1 MSGLQSIAVAVDA
14 GVVGSSDAD
23 CDRSPTQS
31 YSDTFSPPGST
42 DSVPGAAAEV
52 AEGGSPGSDSE
63 FPALCDCPCACT
75 HVAVGDVSRCES
87 CRWTQFDPCPC
98 VCPGCLPPGD
108 VHLRCVLP
116 GCFDYGFYDL
126 LTCHRERCCGPF
138 HEQMLARLELCPSV
152 MPGGYLTSIS
162 VFGPAHDPPGLPVK
176 LLVSPG
182 MSVEALVDYISMVF
196 FGHNPNDEDIFGDPG
211 DVPRR
216 WQVRLMPGA
225 DVVSNASS
233 TLLFPFP
240 PGSVLCPRP
249 PSRVASEVGIKFR
262 SVLQVSRLF
271 DSGGTSVDPFLATS
285 AALVDTAA
293 RSLLVSSADSII
305 SSLAADGV
313 LAVDRFSARLE
324 AWRRNVPLFSSM
336 PSATFDP
343 AFGASIGAVISAQLA
358 GVRAALSADRA
369 ALSGEVRS

>member
-1 MSGLQSIAVAVDA
+1 
-14 GVVGSSDAD
+14 
-23 CDRSPTQS
+23 
-31 YSDTFSPPGST
+31 
-42 DSVPGAAAEV
+42 
-52 AEGGSPGSDSE
+52 
-63 FPALCDCPCACT
+63 
-75 HVAVGDVSRCES
+75 
-87 CRWTQFDPCPC
+87 
-98 VCPGCLPPGD
+98 
-108 VHLRCVLP
+108 
-116 GCFDYGFYDL
+116 
-126 LTCHRERCCGPF
+126 
-138 HEQMLARLELCPSV
+138 MLARLELCPSV
-152 MPGGYLTSIS
+152 MPDGYLTSIS

-182 MSVEALVDYISMVF
+182 MSVEALVDYIFMVF

-233 TLLFPFP
+233 TLLFSFP

-249 PSRVASEVGIKFR
+249 PSRVVSEMGIKFR

-271 DSGGTSVDPFLATS
+271 DSGGTS
-285 AALVDTAA
+285 DTAA
-293 RSLLVSSADSII
+293 RSPLVSSADSII

-336 PSATFDP
+336 PSAAFDP
-343 AFGASIGAVISAQLA
+343 AFGASIGAVIAAQLA